1 MKRLSRPAP
10 ECRTPKFPVSQ
21 QAMEDAEA
29 QDLADIRRAHV
40 AAMLAR
46 VASDDRAALRELYDR
61 TSAKLFGICMRI
73 CADQQ
78 GAEDVL
84 QEVYIAVW
92 NRAAGYDPERS
103 SPITWLATIARN
115 RAIDWRRSRQK
126 IDAALPIDAASSV
139 ADAAIDAPDRIDEAR
154 LAARLRA
161 CLGTLDPRA
170 ERAIREA
177 YYGGFSY
184 ADLAKRDAVPP
195 GTMKSWIRRGLDRL
209 RRCLT
214 DGG

>member
-1 MKRLSRPAP
+1 MDEADTQDWADARR
-10 ECRTPKFPVSQ
+10 SQ
-21 QAMEDAEA
+21 
-29 QDLADIRRAHV
+29 LAAI
-40 AAMLAR
+40 LGR
-46 VASDDRAALRELYDR
+46 VATSDRAALRELYDR
-61 TSAKLFGICMRI
+61 TSAKLFGICVRI

-92 NRAAGYDPERS
+92 NRAASYDPERS

-115 RAIDWRRSRQK
+115 RAIDWRRSRQRGNDMLPV
-126 IDAALPIDAASSV
+126 DAAATI
-139 ADAAIDAPDRIDEAR
+139 ADPGIDAPDSIDDAR

-161 CLGTLDPRA
+161 CLDALDARA

-184 ADLAKRDAVPP
+184 AELAARDAVPL

-209 RRCLT
+209 RKCLA

>member
-1 MKRLSRPAP
+1 MDEA
-10 ECRTPKFPVSQ
+10 
-21 QAMEDAEA
+21 DA
-29 QDLADIRRAHV
+29 QDLADVRRSQLSAILVRV
-40 AAMLAR
+40 AAGE
-46 VASDDRAALRELYDR
+46 RAALRELYDR
-61 TSAKLFGICMRI
+61 TSAKLFGICVRI
-73 CADQQ
+73 CVDQQ

-126 IDAALPIDAASSV
+126 IDAALPIDAASAV
-139 ADAAIDAPDRIDEAR
+139 ADAAIDAPDRIDDAR
-154 LAARLRA
+154 LAARLGA
-161 CLGTLDPRA
+161 CLDTLDARA
-170 ERAIREA
+170 ERAIRAA

-184 ADLAKRDAVPP
+184 AELAVRDAVPL

-209 RRCLT
+209 RKCMT
-214 DGG
+214 DGE

>member
-1 MKRLSRPAP
+1 MDKADTQGWADVRREQLSALLLRVAGGERPA
-10 ECRTPKFPVSQ
+10 
-21 QAMEDAEA
+21 
-29 QDLADIRRAHV
+29 
-40 AAMLAR
+40 
-46 VASDDRAALRELYDR
+46 LRDLYDR

-84 QEVYIAVW
+84 QDVYIAVW
-92 NRAAGYDPERS
+92 NRAASFDRERS

-115 RAIDWRRSRQK
+115 RAIDWRRSRQRV
-126 IDAALPIDAASSV
+126 DATLPIDAASAI
-139 ADAAIDAPDRIDEAR
+139 ADPAPDASDAIDDAR

-161 CLGTLDPRA
+161 CLASLDRRA
-170 ERAIREA
+170 ESAIREA
-177 YYGGFSY
+177 YFGGLTY
-184 ADLAKRDAVPP
+184 AELATRDAVPL

-209 RRCLT
+209 RKCLT

>member
-1 MKRLSRPAP
+1 MNQP
-10 ECRTPKFPVSQ
+10 
-21 QAMEDAEA
+21 DA
-29 QDLADIRRAHV
+29 QDLADIRRSQICTI
-40 AAMLAR
+40 LAR
-46 VASDDRAALRELYDR
+46 VAAGERVALRELYDR
-61 TSAKLFGICMRI
+61 TSAKLFGICVRI
-73 CADQQ
+73 CVDQQ

-126 IDAALPIDAASSV
+126 TDAALPIDAASAV
-139 ADAAIDAPDRIDEAR
+139 ADIAADAPDRIDDAR
-154 LAARLRA
+154 LAARLSA
-161 CLGTLDPRA
+161 CLDTLDARA
-170 ERAIREA
+170 EQAIRAA

-184 ADLAKRDAVPP
+184 AELAVRYAVPL

-209 RRCLT
+209 RRCMT